1 MMLPKLKEFYMK
13 KQYVFTFLILMTL
26 INQTILGQF
35 VLLSAP
41 IFQAVYQRD
50 NTNFGFIP
58 IAGQIVNSTGN
69 SYRVECITSRLD
81 ANGAVIPGS
90 SVTSLITNATVKGV
104 FNGTV
109 GRLSDWFSISIRCT
123 NNVTNATTTVTSK
136 CGIGDVFIIAGQ
148 SNAQGD
154 NGASFTTTSIPDWV
168 VGNVEEWNCRKE
180 FEQRPIFMS
189 KINGG
194 NRISPAG
201 NNSWC
206 YGVLGKK
213 ISDANGGIPVAFFNT
228 AASGSSVKNWRDG
241 AYANYLD
248 ATTAA
253 KRFNDLT
260 QWCINFVP
268 GQTDPL
274 YYIGQPYLTLRNVLN
289 WYVPLFGVRAIL
301 WHQGEV
307 DAFNSF
313 NPNSELT
320 RNSATYTQL
329 LNDVISKSRADL
341 GNNNLSWM
349 IAQVSYSS
357 DNITGGTLSPNFNAT
372 SARNGQ
378 AGSVNGSTV
387 RSGPLTDR
395 YNNAS
400 TGIYRY
406 DNTHFSEGNNGGL
419 TVLANLWNSPTFIDN
434 SASSL
439 TAFNRISSMPVPS
452 ITITQSGSNY
462 TYSVPVGANAYCWT
476 TGSTLAPPLSGCLST
491 SNSYPNNSGT
501 YRCYIRTGNN
511 WQSTAQ
517 VTQVN
522 CPGCRESSEES
533 DETYGGINMKLYPN
547 PSDKDFRVE
556 FDVPED
562 DTHVKLE
569 FFDMMGN
576 SVKVIADGS
585 HAKGHFTY
593 PITESLPTGV
603 SICQLKVGEIFI
615 SKKMVK
621 VN

>member
-1 MMLPKLKEFYMK
+1 MPKFKEFLMK
-13 KQYVFTFLILMTL
+13 KQYFFTLLILIIF
-26 INQTILGQF
+26 INQTILGQY

-41 IFQAVYQRD
+41 IYQAVYQRD
-50 NTNFGFIP
+50 NTNFGYIP
-58 IAGQIVNSTGN
+58 IAGQVVNSTGN
-69 SYRVECITSRLD
+69 SYKIECITDRLD
-81 ANGAVIPGS
+81 VNGNVIGGS
-90 SVTSLITNATVKGV
+90 SVTSLITNATIKGV
-104 FNGTV
+104 FNGTI
-109 GRLSDWFSISIRCT
+109 GRTIGWYSISVKYT
-123 NNVTNATTTVTSK
+123 NNATNLSSTTTSK

-154 NGASFTTTSIPDWV
+154 NGASFTTTSIPDWG

-180 FEQRPIFMS
+180 FEQRPTFMNKLS
-189 KINGG
+189 GG
-194 NRISPAG
+194 NKISPAG

-206 YGVLGKK
+206 YGVLGTK
-213 ISDANGGIPVAFFNT
+213 ISDANGGMPVAFFNT

-241 AYANYLD
+241 AYADYTN

-260 QWCINFVP
+260 QWCINFVS

-289 WYVPLFGVRAIL
+289 WYVPLFGVRAVL

-307 DAFNSF
+307 DAFNTF
-313 NPNSELT
+313 DPNSELT

-357 DNITGGTLSPNFNAT
+357 DNITGGTTSPNFNAT
-372 SARNGQ
+372 EVRNGQ
-378 AGSVNGSTV
+378 ANSVNGSTV
-387 RSGPLTDR
+387 KLGPLTDR

-406 DNTHFSEGNNGGL
+406 DNTHFSEGNSGGL
-419 TVLANLWNSPTFIDN
+419 TVLANLWNDAGFIDN
-434 SASSL
+434 SSS
-439 TAFNRISSMPVPS
+439 TITNFNRIAPTDVPA

-462 TYSVPVGANAYCWT
+462 TYSVPSGANEYCWT
-476 TGSTLAPPLSGCLST
+476 TGNTNAPPLGGCLST
-491 SNSYPNNSGT
+491 LSSYPNNSGT
-501 YRCYIRTGNN
+501 YRCYVKTGNN

-522 CPGCRESSEES
+522 CPGCRESSEDT
-533 DETYGGINMKLYPN
+533 DETYGGINIKIYPN

-556 FDVPED
+556 FDVPKD

-569 FFDMMGN
+569 FFDTVGN

-585 HAKGHFTY
+585 HANGHFTY
-593 PITESLPTGV
+593 PITESLPTGA

-615 SKKMVK
+615 SKKVIRA
-621 VN
+621 N